1 MANYKSRTRKSL
13 NCKKCGEKVDNVGEE
28 ATAVTCWKCV
38 NDMMRKSPNVCEE
51 DGDQR
56 EEEKEK

>member
-1 MANYKSRTRKSL
+1 MAYKKRSGKSL
-13 NCKKCGEKVDNVGEE
+13 DCKECGEEVKNVGEE

-38 NDMMRKSPNVCEE
+38 NKMMRKSPNVCEA
-51 DGDQR
+51 DGDEKR